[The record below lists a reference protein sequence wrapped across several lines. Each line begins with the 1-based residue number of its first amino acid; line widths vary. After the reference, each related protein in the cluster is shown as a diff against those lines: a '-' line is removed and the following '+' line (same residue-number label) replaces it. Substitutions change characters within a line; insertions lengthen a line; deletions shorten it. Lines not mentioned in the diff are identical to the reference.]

1 VDVGGRSWTRST
13 AENGE
18 TVLSREDGGAIVA
31 VSGSASEEELETV
44 AAAVAPYS
52 G

>member
-1 VDVGGRSWTRST
+1 
-13 AENGE
+13 
-18 TVLSREDGGAIVA
+18 VA

-44 AAAVAPYS
+44 AAAVTPYS